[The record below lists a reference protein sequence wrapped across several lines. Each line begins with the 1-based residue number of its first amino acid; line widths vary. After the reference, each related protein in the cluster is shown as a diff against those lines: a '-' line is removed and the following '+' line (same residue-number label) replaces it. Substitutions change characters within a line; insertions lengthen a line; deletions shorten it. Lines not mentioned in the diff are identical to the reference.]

1 MSQEKEWDR
10 EYRQSTFLTKENE
23 PQNDVVRFV
32 KFLKKEFKNSATSAV
47 PANVKP
53 LQDFYEA
60 KVLDLGSGAGR
71 NSFYFAGL
79 GANVVGF
86 EISDTAIEIAKN
98 FALEAGRHI
107 SYQKQNIGEI
117 FPCEDNSFDI
127 ALDVTSSNSLSEAE
141 REIYLIETH
150 RVLKTGGYF
159 FVKALCKDA
168 DDNAKNLLKN
178 NPGPEKDTY
187 ILPETGITERVWTT
201 QDFVDTYEKYF
212 TILHLEKKTSYTH
225 MSGRL
230 YKRNF
235 WIGYLQKK

>member
-10 EYRQSTFLTKENE
+10 EYRDSTFLTKENE
-23 PQNDVVRFV
+23 PQADVVRFV
-32 KFLKKEFKNSATSAV
+32 KFLKKQFKNSKNSES
-47 PANVKP
+47 
-53 LQDFYEA
+53 LQDFYKA
-60 KVLDLGSGAGR
+60 DVLDLGSGAGR
-71 NSFYFAGL
+71 NSFYFSEL

-86 EISDTAIEIAKN
+86 EISDRAIEIAKN
-98 FALEAGRHI
+98 FALEAGQNI
-107 SYQKQNIGEI
+107 SYKKQNIGEV
-117 FPCEDNSFDI
+117 FPCEDNSFDM

-150 RVLKTGGYF
+150 RVLKDNGYF
-159 FVKALCKDA
+159 FVKALCKDT

-178 NPGPEKDTY
+178 LPGPEKDTY
-187 ILPETGITERVWTT
+187 ILPETHITERVWTMS
-201 QDFVDTYEKYF
+201 DFVATYEKYF

-235 WIGYLQKK
+235 WIGYMKK

>member
-10 EYRQSTFLTKENE
+10 EYKDSTFLTKQNE
-23 PQNDVVRFV
+23 PQADVVRFV
-32 KFLKKEFKNSATSAV
+32 KFLKKQFKNHEGAES
-47 PANVKP
+47 
-53 LQDFYEA
+53 LQDFYDAE
-60 KVLDLGSGAGR
+60 VLDLGSGAGR
-71 NSFYFAGL
+71 NSFYFSEL
-79 GANVVGF
+79 GAKVVGF

-107 SYQKQNIGEI
+107 SYKKQNIGEV
-117 FPCEDNSFDI
+117 FPCEDNFFDI

-150 RVLKTGGYF
+150 RVLKPDGHF
-159 FVKALCKDA
+159 LVKALCKDA

-178 NPGPEKDTY
+178 FPGSEKDTY
-187 ILPETGITERVWTT
+187 ILPETKITERVWTM
-201 QDFVDTYEKYF
+201 QDFVATYEKYF

-230 YKRNF
+230 FKRNF
-235 WIGYLQKK
+235 WIGYMKK